1 MSSLL
6 TPNALDLTT
15 LADVKTWASLQGG
28 VVDTTIPLAISPG
41 NGVVVTPATMANIA
55 VGSDLWVDS
64 GVNRESVKV
73 AAVTSSTFTANFALA
88 HAAASVGPP
97 VVPATPVC
105 TAQDG
110 LLAGMITAASLY
122 WLRKTG
128 RVHVDGST
136 PATSSLVEQVTCGP
150 EWYDGN
156 GNDRLF
162 LRLWPI
168 VSVSELSINGLAI
181 PASTS
186 ITAPG
191 FVIDQGGKCLAM
203 RSFGGGWNV
212 STWRSRYA
220 RPYCFARGTQNV
232 EVSYVAGFNGVPD
245 DVAEKCCKMVVL
257 TFKRRGWVDQSS
269 QMIPQ
274 AGTISYRSWIF
285 DPDILAV
292 MDAYQTIPVF

>member
-128 RVHVDGST
+128 RVHVDGSI

-168 VSVSELSINGLAI
+168 VSVSALSVNGMDL

-186 ITAPG
+186 LTAPG
-191 FVIDQGGKCLAM
+191 YVIDQGGKCLAM

-212 STWRSRYA
+212 SNWRSRFA
-220 RPYCFARGTQNV
+220 RPYGFARGTQNV

-269 QMIPQ
+269 QSIPTS
-274 AGTISYRSWIF
+274 GTISYRAWEA
-285 DPDILAV
+285 DPDIVATWEAYRAV
-292 MDAYQTIPVF
+292 PVF

>member
-41 NGVVVTPATMANIA
+41 NNVSVTPATMANIK
-55 VGSDLWVDS
+55 VGSNLWIDS
-64 GVNRESVKV
+64 GINQESVEV
-73 AAVTSSTFTANFALA
+73 TAVTSSTFTANFALA
-88 HAAASVGPP
+88 HAAASAGPP

-128 RVHVDGST
+128 RVHVDGSI
-136 PATSSLVEQVTCGP
+136 PAASSLVERVTCGP

-181 PASTS
+181 PASASLTS
-186 ITAPG
+186 PG
-191 FVIDQGGKCLAM
+191 YVIDQGGKCLAL
-203 RSFGGGWNV
+203 RSFGGGRDASN
-212 STWRSRYA
+212 WRSQYA
-220 RPYCFARGTQNV
+220 RPYGFARGTQNI
-232 EVSYVAGFNGVPD
+232 EVTYMAGFNGVPD
-245 DVAEKCCKMVVL
+245 DVAEKCTKMVVL
-257 TFKRRGWVDQSS
+257 TMKRRGWVDQSS
-269 QMIPQ
+269 QTIPTS
-274 AGTISYRSWIF
+274 GTVSFRSWEL
-285 DPDILAV
+285 DLDIESV
-292 MDAYQTIPVF
+292 MSFYRTLPVF